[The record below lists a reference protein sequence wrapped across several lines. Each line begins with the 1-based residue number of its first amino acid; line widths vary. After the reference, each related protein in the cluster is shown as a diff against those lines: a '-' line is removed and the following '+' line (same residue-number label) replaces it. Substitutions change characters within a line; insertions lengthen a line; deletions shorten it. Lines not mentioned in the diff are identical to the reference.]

1 MAGNMSSLEQQLHE
15 LEVIATKLEDG
26 NMTIDDAIV
35 AYAKAMELAVSCRK
49 SLENMEQKIA
59 LAKQNAQD
67 KFANTAQND
76 AVNGNVTF

>member
-15 LEVIATKLEDG
+15 LEVIATKLEAG

-59 LAKQNAQD
+59 LAKQNAQE
-67 KFANTAQND
+67 KFTNALNTDNV
-76 AVNGNVTF
+76 VNQQG